1 MLDLLLRCIRSARLR
16 QVKHGGEFR
25 HAPRASFFVC
35 HHGTRR
41 NKKKQD
47 ATVVTS
53 HTLREGV
60 LCVRPHRIPPPVFPP
75 FSYDKTPHP
84 LMGYVKNMSVIKR
97 TRAAYDDVLE
107 LWYGQTLNSL
117 RRF

>member
-1 MLDLLLRCIRSARLR
+1 MA
-16 QVKHGGEFR
+16 G
-25 HAPRASFFVC
+25 ASFFVC
-35 HHGTRR
+35 RQGDCVTLREATLR
-41 NKKKQD
+41 FAREQD
-47 ATVVTS
+47 DTVVTQY
-53 HTLREGV
+53 LWREPV
-60 LCVRPHRIPPPVFPP
+60 LCVRAPRIPPPVFPP

-84 LMGYVKNMSVIKR
+84 LMGYVKNMSAIKR